1 MAKDTPRPDPLTVRQ
16 PKQARSKARLEAI
29 LDAAEGLIAVDG
41 MAHLTMS
48 NVASRAKI
56 SIGSLYQYVPTP
68 QALLRALAD
77 RFLSE
82 WRRDI
87 ERFMSRATT
96 PQELSDAIAHILWRI
111 YGTMKERPQLR
122 EIWAHMQAD
131 RELAALDLEDSRR
144 NVDWIVDAMV
154 RVGAVDDDD
163 RARVVADVL
172 LITHLS
178 GSAIQMATGL
188 DDDEGTQIVRA
199 YVETSA
205 ARAGLPAPSSFPPVG
220 SAT

>member
-87 ERFMSRATT
+87 EQFMSRATT

-131 RELAALDLEDSRR
+131 RELATLDLEDSRR
-144 NVDWIVDAMV
+144 NVAWIVDAMV

-188 DDDEGTQIVRA
+188 DDEEGTQIVRA

>member
-1 MAKDTPRPDPLTVRQ
+1 MANDPSRPDPLTVRQ

-48 NVASRAKI
+48 NVAARAKI

-68 QALLRALAD
+68 QALLRALAG

-96 PQELSDAIAHILWRI
+96 PQELSDAIAQILWRI
-111 YGTMKERPQLR
+111 HGTMRERPQLR

-131 RELAALDLEDSRR
+131 RELAALDLEDSRQ
-144 NVDWIVDAMV
+144 NVEWIVDAMV
-154 RVGAVDDDD
+154 RVGAVDDAD
-163 RARVVADVL
+163 RARVVTDVL

-188 DDDEGTQIVRA
+188 DDEEGTQIVRA

-205 ARAGLPAPSSFPPVG
+205 ARAGLPAPSSFPPAEDG
-220 SAT
+220 T

>member
-1 MAKDTPRPDPLTVRQ
+1 MAKNTPRSNPLKVRQ

-48 NVASRAKI
+48 NVAARAKI

-87 ERFMSRATT
+87 EQFMSRATT

-131 RELAALDLEDSRR
+131 RELATLDLEDSRR
-144 NVDWIVDAMV
+144 NVAWIVDAMV
-154 RVGAVDDDD
+154 RVGAVDDAD

-188 DDDEGTQIVRA
+188 DDEEGTQIVRA

-205 ARAGLPAPSSFPPVG
+205 ARAGLPAPSSFPPVD

>member
-96 PQELSDAIAHILWRI
+96 PQELSDAIAHILWHI

-154 RVGAVDDDD
+154 RVGAVDDDY

-188 DDDEGTQIVRA
+188 DDEEGTQIVRA

-205 ARAGLPAPSSFPPVG
+205 ARAGLPAPSSFPPLD

>member
-87 ERFMSRATT
+87 EQFMSRATT

-131 RELAALDLEDSRR
+131 RELATLDLEDSRR
-144 NVDWIVDAMV
+144 NVAWIVDAMV
-154 RVGAVDDDD
+154 RVGAVDDAD

-188 DDDEGTQIVRA
+188 DDEEGTQIVRA

-220 SAT
+220 SPT